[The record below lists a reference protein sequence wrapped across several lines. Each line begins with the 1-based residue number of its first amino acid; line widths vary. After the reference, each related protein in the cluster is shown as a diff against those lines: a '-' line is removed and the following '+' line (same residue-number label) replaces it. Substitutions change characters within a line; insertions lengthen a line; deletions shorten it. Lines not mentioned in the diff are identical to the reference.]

1 MTYIYQK
8 GKQLQSECTILSE
21 ELNKVDKEG
30 WKGGGRGR
38 GGRGRGGR
46 GRQGRGRQGRGR
58 QGRVVRRSVVDANS
72 FTKMKLQLEEEAK
85 LRTQLEAQLS
95 ALMNANEKEKA
106 DLRRRSFD
114 CKVTSEE
121 GTLQSHH
128 PQS

>member
-38 GGRGRGGR
+38 G
-46 GRQGRGRQGRGR
+46 GRGR